1 MVMSRGT
8 GMVWQ
13 LGGTATSRDGQLAL
27 LKWHRAR
34 RQSTHFTH
42 QYRKAVG
49 RYLGSTGK
57 DVFIIGVLLRDTAPN
72 ELDLQAE
79 AQVLCQ
85 KLSDLARVELVA
97 WYLPVPI
104 KEWRNL

>member
-1 MVMSRGT
+1 MVMSGGT

-13 LGGTATSRDGQLAL
+13 LGGVATSRDGQLAL
-27 LKWHRAR
+27 LKWLRAR
-34 RQSTHFTH
+34 CQSTYFT
-42 QYRKAVG
+42 QLYRKAVG

-57 DVFIIGVLLRDTAPN
+57 DVFIIEVLLRDTPPN
-72 ELDLQAE
+72 ELDLKAG
-79 AQVLCQ
+79 ARVLSQ